1 MDLHV
6 DRRLPA
12 NRASDELKLLYS
24 KRSKKDLDWWCPLLE
39 KAYAKENFQLDFPGK
54 VQYSTEYFMNFR
66 SLPLTVQ
73 FGLTDE
79 SASYFAILFTLES
92 STVGITYLKIA
103 ECESLRRF
111 YFPKKSA

>member
-54 VQYSTEYFMNFR
+54 VDYSTEYYMNFR
-66 SLPLTVQ
+66 SLP
-73 FGLTDE
+73 
-79 SASYFAILFTLES
+79 
-92 STVGITYLKIA
+92 
-103 ECESLRRF
+103 
-111 YFPKKSA
+111 